1 MTPIDSAPIEPLI
14 KPKTPKQRKTMKFTL
29 SKYTIY
35 ETNKSIYIVASNKRE
50 TMFRIL
56 EIDLNGEE
64 DTLSI
69 AEDNVFFMRNEVM
82 EVLRKIEEADDDAL
96 TKKLT
101 GNGLM
106 GVIRFT
112 ACYYLVMITKMSQ
125 VAVLGGHSIYHI
137 DDTELIPIT
146 KSTKKPDSTELRFIQ
161 SFQNLKLSK
170 TFYFSYTFDI
180 TNTLQTNILR
190 QKFLAVGRPDLEVP
204 PGIPDYN
211 EMFMWNSY
219 LLDPIFSCINTV
231 YDWFQPIIHG
241 FIDQV
246 NVSLFGKNI
255 YITLIGRRS
264 HYFAGARFL
273 KRGANNKGY
282 VANEVETEQIVADM
296 SLTSFHSPGRGF
308 FDSDKYTSFVQ
319 HRGSIPLFW
328 SQEVS
333 NLTAKPP
340 ISINVT
346 DPFYSAAAKHFDKLF
361 QRYGGGTIQIL
372 NLIKAKEKNPRETK
386 LGEEFE
392 RCIKYLNQFLPDA
405 KRLQYVAWD
414 MSRASK
420 SHGQMVIEFLEKYA
434 KETVETTG
442 IFHNGKDFKST
453 STQEGVCRTNCID
466 CLDRTNAAQF
476 VIGKRALGEQLHA
489 MGIIEDKFLEY
500 DSDIVNILTELFH
513 DHGDTIALQYGGS
526 HLVNTMETYRKINQ
540 WTSHSRDMIESIK
553 RFYSNSFVDAQRQ
566 EAINLFLGHYVWSKD
581 QPMLWDMSTDFY
593 LHNLYE
599 ISGPRRSYRFW
610 WLDSNLIG
618 LHKTIQEEVI
628 DKKNDVTKEK
638 VFKNIRGYPNS
649 YDNYWNEHY
658 TPRIFVS
665 LRDVFT
671 FNMNSTRRYHNG
683 KQSISPFD
691 SRKQTS
697 INQKLRLLT
706 SDKQQEHSDE
716 INTDKVEIGISL
728 KDELNLY
735 AAQLKDTIQ
744 VSNKS
749 LKQLNN
755 FPIHFPVFSGNQP
768 VPYHEF
774 ALEDEDEMPDHGET
788 TPEYSEYDGIY
799 NLQKPTDFVYA
810 ELPEEVFYEKV
821 LQFEKYK
828 PFNDYNDYFDYQSL
842 TVSQASISEYE
853 RVINKAENYG
863 NPTFI

>member
-1 MTPIDSAPIEPLI
+1 MNIDSGPIEPL
-14 KPKTPKQRKTMKFTL
+14 PKQKATKQRKTMKFTL

-35 ETNKSIYIVASNKRE
+35 ETKKSIYIVASNKRE

-64 DTLSI
+64 DNLNI

-101 GNGLM
+101 GYGLL

-112 ACYYLVMITKMSQ
+112 ACYYLVVITEMSQ

-137 DDTELIPIT
+137 DDTELVPIT
-146 KSTKKPDSTELRFIQ
+146 KSTKKRDSTELRFIQ

-190 QKFLAVGRPDLEVP
+190 QKFLSVGRSDIEVP

-219 LLDPIFSCINTV
+219 LLDPIFSCIDTV

-246 NVSLFGKNI
+246 NVSLFGKSI

-273 KRGANNKGY
+273 KRGVNNKGY

-296 SLTSFHSPGRGF
+296 SLTSFHSPARGF

-328 SQEVS
+328 SQEAS

-340 ISINVT
+340 ISINIT

-372 NLIKAKEKNPRETK
+372 NLIKTKEKNPRETK

-392 RCIKYLNQFLPDA
+392 RCIKYLNQFLPDI
-405 KRLQYVAWD
+405 KKLEYKAWD
-414 MSRASK
+414 MSKASK

-442 IFHNGKDFKST
+442 IFHNGKDFQST
-453 STQEGVCRTNCID
+453 SVQEGVCRTNCID

-489 MGIIEDKFLEY
+489 MGIIEEKFLEY

-540 WTSHSRDMIESIK
+540 WSSHSRDMVESIK

-566 EAINLFLGHYVWSKD
+566 EAINLFLGHYIWSKD

-599 ISGPRRSYRFW
+599 ISGLRRSYRHW
-610 WLDSNLIG
+610 WLDSNIKG
-618 LHKTIQEEVI
+618 LHKTIQEEII
-628 DKKNDVTKEK
+628 DKNNDVTVAKI
-638 VFKNIRGYPNS
+638 FKNVRGYPNS

-665 LRDVFT
+665 LKDAFT
-671 FNMNSTRRYHNG
+671 FNMNSTRRYHHG
-683 KQSISPFD
+683 KQAISPFD

-706 SDKQQEHSDE
+706 SDKKDKHVSETSRK
-716 INTDKVEIGISL
+716 KVEASVSP

-735 AAQLKDTIQ
+735 TAQLKEILHQ
-744 VSNKS
+744 SEKS
-749 LKQLNN
+749 LKQLDN
-755 FPIHFPVFSGNQP
+755 FPIGFPVFSSDQP
-768 VPYHEF
+768 LSYHEF
-774 ALEDEDEMPDHGET
+774 AIDDDDEIPEYGNTTFECNEYDRISNLQKNTRYAYAEPSEET
-788 TPEYSEYDGIY
+788 LYENVINFENYKLLYDYSEY
-799 NLQKPTDFVYA
+799 
-810 ELPEEVFYEKV
+810 
-821 LQFEKYK
+821 
-828 PFNDYNDYFDYQSL
+828 FNYQSL
-842 TVSQASISEYE
+842 TVSQAGISEYE
-853 RVINKAENYG
+853 KVINKADSYG